1 MRETVFSMFR
11 MDPCEERRRDPKFYY
26 ETLPEIQLRDSFF

>member
-26 ETLPEIQLRDSFF
+26 ETRPEIQLRDSFF